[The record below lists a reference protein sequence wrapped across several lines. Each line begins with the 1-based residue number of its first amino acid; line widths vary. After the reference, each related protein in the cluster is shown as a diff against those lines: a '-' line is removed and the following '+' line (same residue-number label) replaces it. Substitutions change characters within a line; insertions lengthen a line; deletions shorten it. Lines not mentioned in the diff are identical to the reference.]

1 MHTDSNRYSPNA
13 AVVRS
18 VCWCL
23 VWRLQCVN
31 VVIWKM
37 TLAKSFNFADWELH
51 IFTTCTVMLVYNE
64 TIMIFSKCSY
74 WFTDPVTWNYK
85 FQLHKYVL
93 IFQVENLVAIELAY
107 INTKHPDFHKDA
119 ALVSS
124 LLKSVEE
131 DERFLRPANKRQNPA
146 HVNQPMPTVV
156 GESEK
161 DMPKVGHIEKCLIG
175 SHAC

>member
-1 MHTDSNRYSPNA
+1 M
-13 AVVRS
+13 
-18 VCWCL
+18 
-23 VWRLQCVN
+23 
-31 VVIWKM
+31 
-37 TLAKSFNFADWELH
+37 
-51 IFTTCTVMLVYNE
+51 
-64 TIMIFSKCSY
+64 
-74 WFTDPVTWNYK
+74 
-85 FQLHKYVL
+85 
-93 IFQVENLVAIELAY
+93 VAIELAY